1 MKDTVYIDINCDVG
15 EGVGNERELL
25 PLISSCSI
33 ACGGHFG
40 DKDTMRETVR
50 LAIRH
55 KVLIGAH
62 PSYPDKENF
71 GRLSMDITTD
81 ELTKSIKKQLVAL
94 TSILQEENAV
104 LHHIKPHGALYN
116 LISVDENAAKCFI
129 EAIKKYS
136 ENVFLYVPYNSVIE
150 KEALKNNINIKYEA
164 FADRSYNNDLT
175 LVSRSFSNAVIT
187 SPNLVLEQ
195 ISTLVLEGKVN
206 TVSHLEKELKANTF
220 CIHGDNSNSL
230 EILKYLKTEL
240 PKKGI
245 TIG

>member
-1 MKDTVYIDINCDVG
+1 MSKRTIDINCDVG
-15 EGVGNERELL
+15 EGVGNESDLFA
-25 PLISSCSI
+25 LISSCNI
-33 ACGGHFG
+33 ACGGHAG
-40 DKDTMRETVR
+40 SIETMRLCINFAKQFHV
-50 LAIRH
+50 
-55 KVLIGAH
+55 KIGAH
-62 PSYPDKENF
+62 PSFPDKPNF
-71 GRLSMDITTD
+71 GRVEMTISAADLYAS
-81 ELTKSIKKQLVAL
+81 LKQQIR
-94 TSILQEENAV
+94 TLQNV
-104 LHHIKPHGALYN
+104 LYAEKVQLRHIKPHGALYN